1 MTLSPLGDPL
11 NPPKRVKRGHLLSD
25 YRQKCVNGTRDSY
38 CGVKSPFL
46 SDLRLI
52 LTHIVVSKD
61 SYWLILWCQKSI
73 SEWFETHIVV
83 SKVHFWVIWESGKFG
98 LKKGTGVDPHPPLVD
113 NVPFFYRLFKM
124 RASLTF
130 DIWAGIYH
138 SLCSWE
144 LAILSPFHTITGLSV
159 IKTCSKLVFGFQR
172 IKHEWAVVGCAG
184 LWWIAV
190 GCTGL

>member
-1 MTLSPLGDPL
+1 MCNETSEKPSPPLGVPTANAHTQFSFDRCHLWKIFELCTIFIKVQTEDIYIDYRALGTLSCKKNGKKRGHCPLLATP
-11 NPPKRVKRGHLLSD
+11 PPKRVKRGHLLSD

-98 LKKGTGVDPHPPLVD
+98 LKKGTGVDPLPPRTD
-113 NVPFFYRLFKM
+113 NVPFFTVCFK
-124 RASLTF
+124 
-130 DIWAGIYH
+130 G
-138 SLCSWE
+138 
-144 LAILSPFHTITGLSV
+144 
-159 IKTCSKLVFGFQR
+159 
-172 IKHEWAVVGCAG
+172 
-184 LWWIAV
+184 
-190 GCTGL
+190 

>member
-1 MTLSPLGDPL
+1 MVCWEGVSRTRAHLSLGKLSWKKNGKKRGHCPLLATP
-11 NPPKRVKRGHLLSD
+11 PPKRVKRGHLLSD

-98 LKKGTGVDPHPPLVD
+98 LKKGTGVDPPFPTMS
-113 NVPFFYRLFKM
+113 PFF
-124 RASLTF
+124 
-130 DIWAGIYH
+130 
-138 SLCSWE
+138 
-144 LAILSPFHTITGLSV
+144 TIFLKES
-159 IKTCSKLVFGFQR
+159 FP
-172 IKHEWAVVGCAG
+172 
-184 LWWIAV
+184 
-190 GCTGL
+190 

>member
-1 MTLSPLGDPL
+1 MRRCKGSSPLKKNGKKRGHCPL
-11 NPPKRVKRGHLLSD
+11 WAIPPPKRVKRGHLLSY

-38 CGVKSPFL
+38 CGVKSPFP

-98 LKKGTGVDPHPPLVD
+98 LKKGTGVDPRPPLVD
-113 NVPFFYRLFKM
+113 NVPFFYRFFFR
-124 RASLTF
+124 RASLSGN
-130 DIWAGIYH
+130 AHPCHLH
-138 SLCSWE
+138 STPSSAANVTANE
-144 LAILSPFHTITGLSV
+144 LFTNVQH
-159 IKTCSKLVFGFQR
+159 K
-172 IKHEWAVVGCAG
+172 
-184 LWWIAV
+184 
-190 GCTGL
+190 